1 VRKRLSAVGNS
12 LGIIIEKPILE
23 LLNIDKDTE
32 LELSTDGER
41 LILEPVRPPGHR
53 RRVAAAAKRALG
65 THKLLLEKLAR

>member
-1 VRKRLSAVGNS
+1 MRKRLSAVGNS

-23 LLNIDKDTE
+23 LLHIDKDTE

-41 LILEPVRPPGHR
+41 LILEPVRAPGHK
-53 RRVAAAAKRALG
+53 RRVAAAAKRAMG